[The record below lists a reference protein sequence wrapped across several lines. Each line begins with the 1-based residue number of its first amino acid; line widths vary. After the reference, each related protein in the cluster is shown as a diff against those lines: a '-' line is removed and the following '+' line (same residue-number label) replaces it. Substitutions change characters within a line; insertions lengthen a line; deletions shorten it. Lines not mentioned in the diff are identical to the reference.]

1 MARTPGLLH
10 RTDWS
15 DLPKIVAAALV
26 IGGSVSLVLKVF
38 V

>member
-1 MARTPGLLH
+1 VTRTPSLLN

-15 DLPKIVAAALV
+15 DLPKIVAAALA
-26 IGGSVSLVLKVF
+26 IGGGVSLLLRAF